1 MFCQEGLGAEREKG
15 EESSKAQAMKV
26 KAMG

>member
-1 MFCQEGLGAEREKG
+1 MFCQEGLGTEREEG